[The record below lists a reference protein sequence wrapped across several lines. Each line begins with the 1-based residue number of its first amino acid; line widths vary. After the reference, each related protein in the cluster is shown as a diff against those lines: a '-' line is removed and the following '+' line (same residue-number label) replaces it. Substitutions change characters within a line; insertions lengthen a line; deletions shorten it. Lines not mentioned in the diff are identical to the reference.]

1 MGNLV
6 LDNKLLSTI
15 SSLAERMKTT
25 REDVV
30 KMAVNSYAKGINEK
44 NRLMQFAGILEDDE
58 ADEMLKTIYE
68 TRHNKEMELQL

>member
-15 SSLAERMKTT
+15 SSLAERMKIT

-30 KMAVNSYAKGINEK
+30 KMAVDSFMKKVSEK
-44 NRLMQFAGILEDDE
+44 NRLMQFAGILEDDVTFRSVPFPFIS
-58 ADEMLKTIYE
+58 KPFPT
-68 TRHNKEMELQL
+68 

>member
-6 LDNKLLSTI
+6 LDNNLLSTI

-30 KMAVNSYAKGINEK
+30 KMAVNSYAKKVSEK
-44 NRLMQFAGILEDDE
+44 NQLMQFAGILEDNE
-58 ADEMLKTIYE
+58 ADEMLKTIYDN
-68 TRHNKEMELQL
+68 RQNKETELRV

>member
-15 SSLAERMKTT
+15 SSLAKRMKTT

-30 KMAVNSYAKGINEK
+30 KMAVNSYAKKISEK

-58 ADEMLKTIYE
+58 ADEMLKTIYDN
-68 TRHNKEMELQL
+68 RHNKEMELQV

>member
-6 LDNKLLSTI
+6 FDNKLLSTI

-25 REDVV
+25 KEDVV
-30 KMAVNSYAKGINEK
+30 KIAVNSYAKKINEK
-44 NRLMQFAGILEDDE
+44 NRLMQFAGILEENE

-68 TRHNKEMELQL
+68 NRHNKEMEVQV

>member
-30 KMAVNSYAKGINEK
+30 KMTVDSFMKKVSEK

-58 ADEMLKTIYE
+58 ADDMLKTIYE
-68 TRHNKEMELQL
+68 NR

>member
-25 REDVV
+25 REDVI
-30 KMAVNSYAKGINEK
+30 KMAVNSYAKKINEK

-58 ADEMLKTIYE
+58 ADEMLNTIYE
-68 TRHNKEMELQL
+68 NRHNKEKELHV

>member
-6 LDNKLLSTI
+6 LDNNLLSTI

-30 KMAVNSYAKGINEK
+30 KMAVKSYAKKISEK

-58 ADEMLKTIYE
+58 ADEMLNTIYDN
-68 TRHNKEMELQL
+68 RHNKEMELQV